1 MPQDDSLTLAAV
13 PTIRGVGLLYLA
25 SLAALAVVLL
35 AGFLVAYSLVGA
47 SPSPDSLLVN
57 VSYGVLAIGLLLLAA
72 QAALVFGSLVR
83 PLGEASLRV
92 EHLAHALEQNSHRDM
107 LTGALSRTAF
117 DRLIVREL
125 ELLRRYGVGFC
136 GIMLDVDGFRRVNEA
151 NGYEAGDRTLHE
163 LAQLLK
169 LHMRRADFLFRWRS
183 GRFLVLASGIDAEQ
197 GRRLAA
203 KMAELVAG
211 HPFRHDVRLSVCLG
225 VAQAV
230 AQDTPEL
237 FAGRVKSALTLAKDQ
252 GPGSVALAQE

>member
-13 PTIRGVGLLYLA
+13 PPTRGASLLYLA
-25 SLAALAVVLL
+25 SLAALAVVIV
-35 AGFLVAYSLVGA
+35 AGFLVAYSLVA
-47 SPSPDSLLVN
+47 AQQSPDPLLAKISYASL
-57 VSYGVLAIGLLLLAA
+57 AFGLLLLAA

-83 PLGEASLRV
+83 PYGEAALRV
-92 EHLAHALEQNSHRDM
+92 EHLVHALEQNSHRDM

-125 ELLRRYGVGFC
+125 DLLRRYGVGFC

-151 NGYEAGDRTLHE
+151 NGYEAGDQTLYE
-163 LAQLLK
+163 LAQLVK

-197 GRRLAA
+197 AQRLAG
-203 KMAELVAG
+203 KLAELVAG
-211 HPFRHDVRLSVCLG
+211 HSFRQGVRLSVCLG
-225 VAQAV
+225 VAQAQP
-230 AQDTPEL
+230 QDTPEL
-237 FAGRVKSALTLAKDQ
+237 FAGRAKSALSLAKEQ

>member
-1 MPQDDSLTLAAV
+1 MPQDDSLTLTAV
-13 PTIRGVGLLYLA
+13 PPTRGVSLLYLA
-25 SLAALAVVLL
+25 SLAALAVVLV
-35 AGFLVAYSLVGA
+35 AGFLVAYSLFGA
-47 SPSPDSLLVN
+47 LPSPDRLLVN
-57 VSYGVLAIGLLLLAA
+57 VSYGVLAFGLLLLAA

-83 PLGEASLRV
+83 PYGEAALRV

-151 NGYEAGDRTLHE
+151 NGYEAGDQTLHE

-197 GRRLAA
+197 GRRLAG
-203 KMAELVAG
+203 KLAELVAG
-211 HPFRHDVRLSVCLG
+211 HPFRHGVRLSVCMG
-225 VAQAV
+225 VAQALP
-230 AQDTPEL
+230 QDAPEL
-237 FAGRVKSALTLAKDQ
+237 FAGRVKSALALAKDQ